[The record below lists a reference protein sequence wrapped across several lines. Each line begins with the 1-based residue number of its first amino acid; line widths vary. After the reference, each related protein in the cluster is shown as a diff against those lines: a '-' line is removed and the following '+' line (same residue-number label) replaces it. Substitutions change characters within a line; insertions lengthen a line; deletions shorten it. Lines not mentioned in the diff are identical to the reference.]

1 MSREAFHRLLERY
14 QEGKCSEAE
23 KRIVEQWYGLLDD
36 EELEGPD
43 AHELNRM
50 DERLWTALQSRMGK
64 ETPVVPAKV
73 RTLWPALAIAAS
85 LIGILCVVAY
95 VVRVPAIEP
104 AFVATVQRDIVERT
118 NESQSPLE
126 IVLKDGSKVTLQPG
140 ASLTYPVAFTGA
152 KREVTL
158 RGEAFFQ
165 VAKDRTKPFYVF
177 SDNLITQVVGTSFTI
192 KANGAN
198 KQSEVSVTSGKVIVV
213 RNEKAR
219 FIQRILPLEKS
230 IALTPNQRVVYL
242 PDTEELN
249 VSLVAVPK
257 PVTEEVVAVDVNF
270 AAESVAEVFDRLA
283 RTYNI
288 PMSLEQ
294 ATITHCTFTGDL
306 TGLDVYTSLDLV
318 CRSVSAT
325 YAVQETSIVIRG
337 GHCNP

>member
-14 QEGKCSEAE
+14 QNGKCSEAE

-36 EELEGPD
+36 EELEVPD
-43 AHELNRM
+43 ANEFNRI
-50 DERLWTALQSRMGK
+50 DERLWNALQSNMTK
-64 ETPVVPAKV
+64 EAPGVPTKN
-73 RTLWPALAIAAS
+73 RTLWPVLSIAAS

-118 NESQSPLE
+118 NRSEAPLK
-126 IVLKDGSKVTLQPG
+126 IVLKDGSTVTLQPG
-140 ASLTYPVAFTGA
+140 ASLTYPVSFTGA

-158 RGEAFFQ
+158 SGEAFFQ
-165 VAKDRTKPFYVF
+165 VAKDRSKPFYVF

-198 KQSEVSVTSGKVIVV
+198 KESEVSVATGKVIVV
-213 RNEKAR
+213 RNENAR
-219 FIQRILPLEKS
+219 FIQRILPLKKS
-230 IALTPNQRVVYL
+230 IALTPNQRVVYR
-242 PDTEELN
+242 PGTEELN

-270 AAESVAEVFDRLA
+270 AAASVAEVFERLA
-283 RTYNI
+283 HTYNI

-294 ATITHCTFTGDL
+294 ATTTHCTFTGDL

-318 CRSVSAT
+318 CRSVGAT
-325 YAVQETSIVIRG
+325 YAVQETSIIIRG